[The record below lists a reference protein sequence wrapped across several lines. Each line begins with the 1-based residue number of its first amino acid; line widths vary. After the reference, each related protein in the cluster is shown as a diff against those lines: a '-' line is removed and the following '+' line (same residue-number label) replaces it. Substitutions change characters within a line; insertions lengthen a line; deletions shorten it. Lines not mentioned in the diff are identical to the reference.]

1 METFDILGEISRSK
15 QYDIALFT
23 TFNYEIGF
31 FEHFILNTLN
41 NNGTKKVS
49 VFADAKQFSAALEE
63 VSDCSIGKRYVVNP
77 ISIDGAFHPKLV
89 LLLSENRAKLLV
101 SSANLTLSGYCSN
114 SEVVNVFTFDESSPE
129 NLKLISHAIRFF
141 EKLDQ
146 MSFGLDRELIR
157 ELKKLPYYGKN
168 NTNNDI
174 DLLDNLEASILDQVY
189 QTVPQALSIDVAA
202 PYYDNGLLAVEELR
216 RLYPDAGVTLY
227 VQNEKS
233 RFPVERA
240 SDPGFRIHPYSSLL
254 LDEREKPSYRF
265 YHGKVIRFKTADR
278 SFIFY
283 GSANCTSAALC
294 RSFAENGNI
303 ECVVLEA
310 GGLGEYDRLFGGFLE
325 ESSELN
331 CQRLT
336 CLAPP
341 KENIWFEYG
350 LLEQDCVKLYFGYSG
365 QITIETA
372 SLGDTQIDFS
382 AKSGEIEVSVPT
394 DRFAVPSDV
403 FPVCFACGDVTRT
416 VRCWVLIRET
426 LAQYRLSERTEA
438 IYAFD
443 QASTG
448 DKYFKD
454 RYALYQAL
462 SLTVEELE
470 REREIR
476 SLFERHPVEVDAEN
490 SDDDAEGGIIDY
502 VPPPPE
508 SSRQYRLYKELD
520 KIALGYRWSF
530 QTWMKAAWTHGSG
543 KGGAGTA
550 EYERPAVTTIRD
562 EDKSFARFVVYNS
575 RKLLNKDFVALADA
589 ESYLTRIQ
597 VFFEAFD
604 KYSVFMLPDG
614 QNRTR
619 EPLLSPA
626 FVVEMKTRLLTNL
639 MSKEIPAEEEK
650 TVKTLIFLTV
660 LSSHLLGKYRPDAK
674 ADDYNRKLLDLLEQ
688 DEAFRQTG
696 YIEYVIAAVEM
707 WGQQGITLNHGAEIS
722 YVDSLFGYKPFNRVM
737 DSIRADYGKDALVTT
752 EDGRILVVTKTG
764 RLGDYMKIPEGSL
777 YDINNYVRRRGQY
790 HAFSAMIRFD
800 GVPKGPGQAMTITYE
815 TSKLPASA
823 IKQTIIRKS
832 GDREVKN
839 MLISQ

>member
-23 TFNYEIGF
+23 TFNFEIGF
-31 FEHFILNTLN
+31 FEHFILNTLS
-41 NNGTKKVS
+41 NNGTRKVS

-63 VSDCSIGKRYVVNP
+63 VSDCSVGKHYVVNP

-101 SSANLTLSGYCSN
+101 SSANLTMSGYCSN

-129 NLKLISHAIRFF
+129 NLKLISHAIHFF

-146 MSFGLDRELIR
+146 MSFGLDRDLIQ
-157 ELKKLPYYGKN
+157 ELKNLPYYGKN
-168 NTNNDI
+168 NSNNDT
-174 DLLDNLEASILDQVY
+174 DLMDNLEASILDQVF
-189 QTVPQALSIDVAA
+189 QKASQVLSIDVAA
-202 PYYDNGLLAVEELR
+202 PYYDNGLLAVEDLLLR
-216 RLYPDAGVTLY
+216 YPDARVKLY

-233 RFPVERA
+233 RFPVEKA
-240 SDPGFRIHPYSSLL
+240 TDPRFRIHQFSSLL

-265 YHGKVIRFKTADR
+265 YHGKVIRFTTADR
-278 SFIFY
+278 SFILY

-294 RSFAENGNI
+294 RAFAENGNI

-310 GGLGEYDRLFGGFLE
+310 GGINDYDRFFEGFVE

-331 CQRLT
+331 CQ
-336 CLAPP
+336 CLRYTAPP
-341 KENIWFEYG
+341 NDNIWFQYG
-350 LLEQDCVKLYFGYSG
+350 LLEQNCVKLYFGYSG
-365 QITIETA
+365 QIAVDTIY
-372 SLGDTQIDFS
+372 LGDTQLDFS

-394 DRFAVPSDV
+394 DRFVVPSDI

-426 LAQYRLSERTEA
+426 LAQYRLPENTEA

-470 REREIR
+470 REKEIR

-508 SSRQYRLYKELD
+508 ASKQYRLYKELD

-530 QTWMKAAWTHGSG
+530 HTWMKDAWIHDSG
-543 KGGAGTA
+543 KGGAGVK
-550 EYERPAVTTIRD
+550 EYGRPAAYTIRD
-562 EDKSFARFVVYNS
+562 EDKSFVRFVIYNS

-604 KYSVFMLPDG
+604 KYSVFMLPDAK
-614 QNRTR
+614 NKKR

-626 FVVEMKTRLLTNL
+626 FVVEMKTRLLINL
-639 MSKEIPAEEEK
+639 LSKDVPAEEEQS
-650 TVKTLIFLTV
+650 VRALVFLTI
-660 LSSHLLGKYRPDAK
+660 LSNHLLGNYSPDVK
-674 ADDYNRKLLDLLEQ
+674 KDNFNRKLLDLLEQ
-688 DEAFRQTG
+688 DEEFRQTG

-707 WGQQGITLNHGAEIS
+707 WGQKGITLNHGAEIS
-722 YVDSLFGYKPFNRVM
+722 YVDSLFGYKPFNRVI

-752 EDGRILVVTKTG
+752 ENGRILVVAKKG
-764 RLGDYMKIPEGSL
+764 KLGDYMKIPEGSL
-777 YDINNYVRRRGQY
+777 YDINNYVRRKGQY
-790 HAFSAMIRFD
+790 HTFSAIIRLD
-800 GVPKGPGQAMTITYE
+800 GVPKGPNPALTIIYDS
-815 TSKLPASA
+815 SKLLASA
-823 IKQTIIRKS
+823 VRQTIIRKS
-832 GDREVKN
+832 GEEEVKN
-839 MLISQ
+839 ILVSQ